1 MGVPAPAIV
10 RLDFGSRVACIQSRL
25 DHQYLLS
32 RYLSTAKSTQQ
43 FFTLATEHTAADN
56 FNPASRGKEFRM
68 DGPSEHQSLDEIAY
82 GARSMSSTDS
92 SVYSSPQ
99 NIRPSGQSW
108 YR

>member
-1 MGVPAPAIV
+1 MGIPAPAIL

-56 FNPASRGKEFRM
+56 FNPALTGKGVPHGWPLRTSVPRR
-68 DGPSEHQSLDEIAY
+68 DSVRSQIHVLNRLLRVLLTAEHTPFWAIL
-82 GARSMSSTDS
+82 
-92 SVYSSPQ
+92 V
-99 NIRPSGQSW
+99 
-108 YR
+108 